1 GRLLSYREPRP
12 TWTAASHTARDL
24 RRHDENG
31 SMEVIGVTV
40 PANVLSSD
48 QRAAGMCRSA
58 PQTAVAIGLGS
69 SSIGVWAAHRGTIS
83 APCGDASTSAG
94 SLIRRG
100 CIVDAD
106 GCVILLS
113 HLIRLFS
120 EPVPPAVSS
129 RPAARS

>member
-1 GRLLSYREPRP
+1 
-12 TWTAASHTARDL
+12 
-24 RRHDENG
+24 
-31 SMEVIGVTV
+31 MEVIGVTV

-120 EPVPPAVSS
+120 EPVPPGGVVAAC
-129 RPAARS
+129 RPVLVRQPPFEMSLVGPGRRGAATA